1 MRSDQTYKLLYS
13 KGNREQNKRQ
23 PTEWDK
29 IFANDA
35 TDKGL
40 IFKYTNNSYNSTA
53 ATKITIKKKKGS
65 EDLDRHLSKEE
76 MHMGQ

>member
-35 TDKGL
+35 TDKGF
-40 IFKYTNNSYNSTA
+40 I
-53 ATKITIKKKKGS
+53 S
-65 EDLDRHLSKEE
+65 EI
-76 MHMGQ
+76 

>member
-53 ATKITIKKKKGS
+53 ATKITIKKKGF
-65 EDLDRHLSKEE
+65 RRV
-76 MHMGQ
+76 GC